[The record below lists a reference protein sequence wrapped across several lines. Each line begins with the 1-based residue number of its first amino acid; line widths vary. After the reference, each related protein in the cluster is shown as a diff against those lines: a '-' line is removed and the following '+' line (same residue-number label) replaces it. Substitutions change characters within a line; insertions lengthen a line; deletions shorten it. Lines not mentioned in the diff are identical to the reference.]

1 MTERE
6 SAIEQ
11 YLESTVA
18 KLGGVA
24 LKVIVLGK
32 RGYPDRLCRW
42 PGSDAF
48 YVETK
53 RPKRG
58 VVAELQKVRADE
70 LRAAG
75 YRVYFC
81 KSREEIDDV
90 IRTEK
95 SYG

>member
-24 LKVIVLGK
+24 LKVTVPGQ
-32 RGYPDRLCRW
+32 RGWQDRFCYL
-42 PGSDAF
+42 PAGVHF
-48 YVETK
+48 LVELK
-53 RPKRG
+53 RPKGG
-58 VVAELQKVRADE
+58 VVAELQK
-70 LRAAG
+70 LRRRTMEG
-75 YRVYFC
+75 LGQRVYFC

-90 IRTEK
+90 IRTEA
-95 SYG
+95 GAR